1 MMKIKYLGTAAAE
14 GIPAV
19 FCACETCQK
28 AWAAGGR
35 NVRTRSQALIG
46 EDLFIDMPADTYF
59 HSIKFGIDLTD
70 IHHCLITHVHADHC
84 YLNELCYL
92 RKGFSHPPEGWEG
105 INIYGSPDVEQE
117 FNQVVQGKGKE
128 WLQFV
133 GMAPFEPAQVGR
145 YTVTALK
152 AWHGT
157 ANPYIYLITDG
168 KSTLLYG
175 HDTYI
180 FPEETWDYLKATKP
194 QLNLVSLDCTEG
206 AKEDV
211 LYRSHMC
218 LGRNRWCRERLLEIG
233 AADEKTKF
241 VMNHFSHNGLSA
253 CYDDFAP
260 IAEKEGFL
268 TSYDGM
274 ELEF

>member
-1 MMKIKYLGTAAAE
+1 MKIKYLGTAAAE

-19 FCACETCQK
+19 FCACEKCQK

-35 NVRTRSQALIG
+35 NVRTRSQTLIG
-46 EDLFIDMPADTYF
+46 EDLLIDMPADTYF
-59 HSIKFGIDLTD
+59 HSIQFGIDLTQ
-70 IHHCLITHVHADHC
+70 IHHCLITHVHEDHC
-84 YLNELCYL
+84 YLKELRYL
-92 RKGFSHPPEGWEG
+92 RKGYSHPPEGWEG
-105 INIYGSPDVEQE
+105 IKIYGSPDVEQK
-117 FNQVVQGKGKE
+117 FDQISQGAVKE
-128 WLQFV
+128 RLQFV
-133 GMAPFEPAQVGR
+133 GIAPFELAQVGR

-152 AWHGT
+152 ARHGT
-157 ANPYIYLITDG
+157 ENPYIYLITDG

-175 HDTYI
+175 QDTDI
-180 FPEETWDYLKATKP
+180 FPEETWDYLEAAKP
-194 QLNLVSLDCTEG
+194 RLDLVTLDCNEG

-211 LYRSHMC
+211 PYHSHMC
-218 LGRNRWCRERLLEIG
+218 LGRNRQCRERLLEIG
-233 AADEKTKF
+233 VADAQTKF
-241 VMNHFSHNGLSA
+241 VLNHFSHNGLSA